1 MVNQFFLSIFKV
13 IHYLAVWMSFVYFHT
28 IPLISKNVLCIS
40 WMCWFTIMVIPQYCT
55 VEISE
60 SFLQEKKK
68 VKLYDSFFWEKITI
82 IRCQICL
89 NFVFK
94 IQSKRLPCCPVVKTV
109 LPKQGVQVKSLIGK
123 LRSHMPWG
131 QKIKKN
137 NNKVIFTL

>member
-1 MVNQFFLSIFKV
+1 MDVLVYYHGYTTVLHRRDIWKLSIG
-13 IHYLAVWMSFVYFHT
+13 
-28 IPLISKNVLCIS
+28 
-40 WMCWFTIMVIPQYCT
+40 
-55 VEISE
+55 
-60 SFLQEKKK
+60 KKK

-137 NNKVIFTL
+137 NNKVIFTLSSSKSETSYISKMQFLNLNLMNTSAGMLLKGRTESSK